1 MQGVGAKLSKHVLG
15 MKFMRK
21 TKDQL
26 DKDKVEKTHREHF
39 AADIKSEVDSTT
51 TTTSQKLTAIVEEVP
66 SYSQCIGYNFGR
78 VSFGGF
84 NPIVEYNVS
93 RGIWKAAKAGVAE
106 SDPEDEVKSEG
117 APEENDVPDEEMAR
131 TYGSIVGT
139 LGKHFM
145 NKRDRNTEEDTKN
158 DTRQGNNNGRRNRG
172 NRSQTPRSDTVRE
185 SQGTKKRSGWKKGR
199 DWKKSQNNDSPPDRD
214 QRQTQNNNQG
224 QTQNNSQPGR
234 SGPPQ
239 KKRKFWKPAD

>member
-39 AADIKSEVDSTT
+39 AVDIKSEVDSTT
-51 TTTSQKLTAIVEEVP
+51 TTTSQTSLTAIVEEVP

-93 RGIWKAAKAGVAE
+93 RGIWKAAKAGVPE
-106 SDPEDEVKSEG
+106 SDPEDEAKSED
-117 APEENDVPDEEMAR
+117 ALENDVPDEEMAR

-145 NKRDRNTEEDTKN
+145 NKRDRNTDEELKN
-158 DTRQGNNNGRRNRG
+158 DTRQGNNNTRSRRNRG
-172 NRSQTPRSDTVRE
+172 NRSQTSRSETGRE
-185 SQGTKKRSGWKKGR
+185 SQGAKKQSGWKKGR
-199 DWKKSQNNDSPPDRD
+199 DWKKSQNNNSPTD
-214 QRQTQNNNQG
+214 QDQGRPSNNN
-224 QTQNNSQPGR
+224 QPGR
-234 SGPPQ
+234 SGSGRPPQ
-239 KKRKFWKPAD
+239 KKAKFWKPAD